1 MTERRYDPTTGE
13 WVTFA
18 THRQNRTYKPADD
31 FCPLCPTRPGA
42 DPTEIPY
49 PSFEVVT
56 FDNLFPS
63 FSPAPPEP
71 SVPSTV
77 LFPVEP
83 AVGRCEVV
91 VYSED
96 HQATFSDLDAGRVR
110 MLVDVWA
117 DRWEI
122 LAAEE
127 AISYVMPF
135 ENRGGTVGTT
145 LSHPHGQIYGYPEIP
160 TRPHQELAA
169 AAAHHRSTGR
179 CVYCDVVAA
188 EIAAGERVV
197 ARAGGWVAWVPFS
210 ARFPYEVRL
219 APTSHHS
226 CLPDLDDT
234 ARDGLAE
241 LLATVVAAYDALWS
255 YPLPYV
261 MAFHSRPTD
270 GAGEWEPI
278 SHLHVELE
286 PPNRSADK
294 LKYLAGSE
302 LAGGAFVTD
311 VAPEAAA
318 AQLRRALRRAA
329 SERKVRAARA
339 PDTWSPA
346 RRRLR

>member
-1 MTERRYDPTTGE
+1 VTERRYDPTTGE

-31 FCPLCPTRPGA
+31 FCPLCPSRPDGG
-42 DPTEIPY
+42 PTEIPY

-56 FDNLFPS
+56 FDNRFPS
-63 FSPAPPEP
+63 FSSAPPAPAVPG
-71 SVPSTV
+71 SV
-77 LFPVEP
+77 LYPVEP
-83 AVGRCEVV
+83 ASGRCEVV

-96 HQATFSDLDAGRVR
+96 HQATFADLDAERVR

-127 AISYVMPF
+127 SICYVMPF
-135 ENRGGTVGTT
+135 ENRGATVGTT

-160 TRPHQELAA
+160 TRARQELAA
-169 AAAHHRSTGR
+169 AAAHRRSTDR
-179 CVYCDVVAA
+179 CVYCDVIGN
-188 EIAAGERVV
+188 EIVSGERVV
-197 ARAGGWVAWVPFS
+197 ARSGTWVAWVPFS
-210 ARFPYEVRL
+210 ARFPYEVRM
-219 APTSHHS
+219 APISHHS
-226 CLPDLDDT
+226 CLPDLDDA

-241 LLATVVAAYDALWS
+241 LLSAVVATYDALWGF
-255 YPLPYV
+255 PLPYV

-270 GAGEWEPI
+270 GSCEWEPI
-278 SHLHVELE
+278 SHLHVEFD

-318 AQLRRALRRAA
+318 TELRRALQRAQ
-329 SERKVRAARA
+329 S
-339 PDTWSPA
+339 
-346 RRRLR
+346 